1 MSLEN
6 IGQTALAMLPG
17 LVGQSSGTPVSET
30 SPSVARN
37 WLLERRPEE
46 VDLALRTSLRS
57 SLNVGLRANEELRFP
72 TAGGYTAELVSYS
85 VSDPDDRS
93 QAALSKVQAAM
104 TPATA
109 DQIEEWLVAL
119 QVATAGAKRSDVG
132 ARVAFQL
139 YGAALS
145 RFPAD
150 IAKAA
155 CEHFA
160 MRSRWFP
167 VLADLVEF
175 CERLERPRR
184 KMVEALARRQ
194 RSRKLEQ
201 AHG

>member
-1 MSLEN
+1 MAFET
-6 IGQTALAMLPG
+6 IGSVAAGMLPALTG
-17 LVGQSSGTPVSET
+17 RSHSEIVSET

-119 QVATAGAKRSDVG
+119 QVATAGAKRSD
-132 ARVAFQL
+132 
-139 YGAALS
+139 AALS